1 MTSLRASV
9 VRKFARNRQ
18 ASPSPRAHRA
28 PWRQRLAVIALAL
41 AIAFAAH
48 RSAATTAEEKAVIAP
63 LQALLDGM
71 AKHDRAAIREQLL
84 PGGMATLLRNGQ
96 PVQMHF
102 DSFVEHMP
110 TPESTVKIQE
120 RIFDPIVRIDDDIAI
135 IWAPYEFTLEGK
147 LDHCGTD
154 VINLVKRDNRWLI
167 SAIADNTHHTCTP
180 R

>member
-1 MTSLRASV
+1 MTYPFASA
-9 VRKFARNRQ
+9 VRKFARAVQ
-18 ASPSPRAHRA
+18 ASLSPRPHRG
-28 PWRQRLAVIALAL
+28 PWRHRLAILAVAI

-48 RSAATTAEEKAVIAP
+48 LAAATTAEEKAVIAP

-102 DSFVEHMP
+102 DTFVEHMP

-120 RIFDPIVRIDDDIAI
+120 RIFDPVVRIDDDIAI